1 MNLTPFHHNGLNI
14 LLREGPS
21 LDAERD
27 IVREI
32 QKEYPWD
39 MPILTAID
47 IGAHVGAWT
56 LNALR
61 LHPTARIVACEVD
74 PDTYRVLQHNI
85 NERDGITLVHGR
97 AGYQTGEYALLR
109 NPLNTGSTMAYHM
122 PTYERFLGHPS
133 DAGVAAYEPV
143 IAPGRVTLEDLV
155 GFGQFEWVNVLKLDC
170 EGAEMD
176 LLANAQTDTLMKIG
190 AVIGEIHTT
199 PDDFEA
205 QTNYRLQRMGFNV
218 TYRPHPGDPTL
229 FYLDARRIVLVEYG
243 NHEAHKALLKSLHVQ
258 TNTPIAP
265 DDDTP
270 LPLIPPY
277 GG

>member
-1 MNLTPFHHNGLNI
+1 MNLVPFHHNGLNI

-21 LDAERD
+21 LDAEEN
-27 IVREI
+27 IVREC
-32 QKEYPWD
+32 QREYPWD

-61 LHPTARIVACEVD
+61 LHPNARIVACEVD
-74 PDTYRVLQHNI
+74 PETHRVLEHNI
-85 NERDGITLVHGR
+85 NERDGVTLVHGR
-97 AGYQTGEYALLR
+97 AGYGTGDYALLR
-109 NPLNTGSTMAYHM
+109 NPRNTGSTMVYQMAA
-122 PTYERFLGHPS
+122 YERLLDHPA
-133 DAGVAAYEPV
+133 DTGVAAYEPV
-143 IAPGRVTLEDLV
+143 IAPGRVTLEDLMTV
-155 GFGQFEWVNVLKLDC
+155 GQFEWVDVLKLDC
-170 EGAEMD
+170 EGAEID
-176 LLANAQTDTLMKIG
+176 LLSNAQTDTLMRIG

-205 QTNYRLQRMGFNV
+205 QTDYRLQRMGFHV
-218 TYRPHPGDPTL
+218 EYRAHPGDPTL
-229 FYLDARRIVLVEYG
+229 FYLDARRLIPVEYG
-243 NHEAHKALLKSLHVQ
+243 NHEAHKALLESLHVQ
-258 TNTPIAP
+258 TNVPVAP